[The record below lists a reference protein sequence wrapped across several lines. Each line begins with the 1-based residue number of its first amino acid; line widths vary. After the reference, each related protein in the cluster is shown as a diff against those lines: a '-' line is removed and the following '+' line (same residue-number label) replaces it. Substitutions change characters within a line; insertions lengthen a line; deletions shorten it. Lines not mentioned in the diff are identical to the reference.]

1 MGVDAARSISTESCF
16 LSSPGGASMKVSKR
30 SWLTGRRVQG
40 PVFDVSW
47 ASSCVNVKKKKKGP
61 DEVER

>member
-1 MGVDAARSISTESCF
+1 
-16 LSSPGGASMKVSKR
+16 MKVSKR

-40 PVFDVSW
+40 SVFDVSW
-47 ASSCVNVKKKKKGP
+47 ASLCENVQKKKNRP

>member
-1 MGVDAARSISTESCF
+1 MGVDAARSISTKSCF

-40 PVFDVSW
+40 SVLDVSW
-47 ASSCVNVKKKKKGP
+47 ASLCENVQKKKNRP